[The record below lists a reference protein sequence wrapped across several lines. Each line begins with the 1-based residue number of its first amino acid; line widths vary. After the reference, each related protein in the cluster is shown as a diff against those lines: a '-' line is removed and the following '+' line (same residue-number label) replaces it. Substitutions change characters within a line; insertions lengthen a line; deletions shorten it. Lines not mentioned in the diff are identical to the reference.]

1 MPAFNRKVYLNSMK
15 SVLVEHPSNANT
27 DSVDNDKDN
36 NQNHGS
42 SSNKYVYHSNILGS
56 RLFRKVAEEK

>member
-36 NQNHGS
+36 N
-42 SSNKYVYHSNILGS
+42 
-56 RLFRKVAEEK
+56 